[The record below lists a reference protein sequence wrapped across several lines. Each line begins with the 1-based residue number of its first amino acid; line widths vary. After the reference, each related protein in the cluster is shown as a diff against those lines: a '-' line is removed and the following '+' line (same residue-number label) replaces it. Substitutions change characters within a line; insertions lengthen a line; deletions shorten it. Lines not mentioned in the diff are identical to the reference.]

1 MYTAISFHA
10 LSCTI
15 VAAACALAA
24 LFMSSITAA
33 IDCGS
38 APLNMPAKPA
48 KASWDVTDGIIGG
61 PTATGSLPGTRLA
74 WCWLAMKVIL
84 RRELPACKKE
94 QQKRYI
100 QETLLLCITDP
111 VM

>member
-24 LFMSSITAA
+24 LFMSSIRAA
-33 IDCGS
+33 IACGS

-48 KASWDVTDGIIGG
+48 KASRDVTDGIIGG
-61 PTATGSLPGTRLA
+61 PTATGSPRDPAGMVLAGNEGNSSTR
-74 WCWLAMKVIL
+74 
-84 RRELPACKKE
+84 
-94 QQKRYI
+94 
-100 QETLLLCITDP
+100 ITCL
-111 VM
+111 